1 MASTADRVASIL
13 SDKKNTRFALAASLV
28 ATTDELQALRE
39 QLSKLRAWADDAERR
54 HQAAVAQLED
64 TQLREAEMANALER
78 AAGLPRCTWV
88 NTTHAEFMGM
98 TREATQPTM
107 PAPKTEWPSA
117 PRKLPAHFVAAREAA
132 MRLGRAVKVT
142 A

>member
-1 MASTADRVASIL
+1 MATRITKPELEQALLASQR
-13 SDKKNTRFALAASLV
+13 DNA
-28 ATTDELQALRE
+28 ALRE
-39 QLSKLRAWADDAERR
+39 QISVLRLQLSMAEQCIKDTSD
-54 HQAAVAQLED
+54 QATEHIEALKAQLEA
-64 TQLREAEMANALER
+64 TQLREAEMANALEH